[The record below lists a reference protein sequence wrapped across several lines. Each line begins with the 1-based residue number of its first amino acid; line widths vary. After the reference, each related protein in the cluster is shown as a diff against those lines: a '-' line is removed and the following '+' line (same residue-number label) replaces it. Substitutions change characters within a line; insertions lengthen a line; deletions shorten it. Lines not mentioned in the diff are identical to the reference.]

1 MCYMYCCSMLLHRQE
16 KYLYRRIFSL
26 PDSLLTNAMYTNHC
40 LYCNRNNVLRP
51 MSIIHW
57 ICSWIASFFFSGDRR
72 SWRIGALSAAAPP
85 GLRCFA
91 SSESLKTS
99 RRNQPSMH
107 WIWRGTINYRRWRK
121 RRRNL
126 WLGKM
131 NDGLR
136 AKYIAIEMMD
146 QLTNM
151 QEQGRRQ
158 GVCLRKAKC
167 LATSACPCPPPP
179 PPRWR
184 RTCAVTFS
192 VALRGTMQQKCLVSM
207 YSKRHFGYHTL

>member
-1 MCYMYCCSMLLHRQE
+1 MCYIYMAVRCCYTAEFCPFL
-16 KYLYRRIFSL
+16 IVFL
-26 PDSLLTNAMYTNHC
+26 PMRC
-40 LYCNRNNVLRP
+40 IPIIVCNRNNVLRP
-51 MSIIHW
+51 STAFVAVSLH
-57 ICSWIASFFFSGDRR
+57 FLSGDRR

-131 NDGLR
+131 NVELR

-146 QLTNM
+146 YYKPTCRKIWRVLSQNELSAIFDIFKVRPKKNCCV
-151 QEQGRRQ
+151 
-158 GVCLRKAKC
+158 GV
-167 LATSACPCPPPP
+167 T
-179 PPRWR
+179 
-184 RTCAVTFS
+184 
-192 VALRGTMQQKCLVSM
+192 
-207 YSKRHFGYHTL
+207 GYWKIG